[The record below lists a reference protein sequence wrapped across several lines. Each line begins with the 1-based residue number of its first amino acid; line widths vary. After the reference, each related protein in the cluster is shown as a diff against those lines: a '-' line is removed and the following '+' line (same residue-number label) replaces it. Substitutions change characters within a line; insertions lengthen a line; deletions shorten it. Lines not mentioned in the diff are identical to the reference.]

1 LGKKTCFSCFVTTQ
15 ATQAAMKAT
24 NKSSDV
30 TSRSDRSKAT
40 DRQISFLAIGELV
53 PAPDNPRKHDRAQ
66 VRIIA
71 KSIEA
76 FGFNAPILIDR
87 NRQIVAGHG
96 RYEAAKLLGLA
107 QVPVVFLDH
116 LSEAQAKAYRLADNK
131 LSDRSRWNDAMV
143 AAQLKELSELVLDF
157 DIEAIGFELPELDVR
172 IQSLD
177 DPDVADKADEFDSAT
192 GPAVSA
198 LGDLWLMD
206 SHRLFCGTAL
216 DSTSYSALMNGEK
229 AAAVVTDQPYNV
241 KINGNVCGSGRITHR
256 EFAMASGE
264 MTEAEFTD
272 FLATGFKLVR
282 AHTLPGALIYA
293 CMDWRHMWE
302 MLTAGRA
309 AELQLLNLC
318 VWSKTNAGMGTL
330 YRSQHE
336 LVFVFRNGE
345 AAHLNNVQL
354 GRFGRSRTNV
364 WTYPGANG
372 FPRKS
377 TENPLTFHPT
387 VKPIA
392 LVSDAILD
400 CTKRGDVVLDPFL
413 GSGTSILAA
422 ERTGRRCFGI
432 EIDPIYVDTAIARW
446 ERLTGKK
453 ALNGQ
458 GLTFEQVKLER
469 SVGQ

>member
-1 LGKKTCFSCFVTTQ
+1 
-15 ATQAAMKAT
+15 MKAT

-30 TSRSDRSKAT
+30 TPPSDSAKAAGK
-40 DRQISFLAIGELV
+40 QISLLGISELV
-53 PAPDNPRKHDRAQ
+53 PAPQNARKHSRHQ
-66 VRIIA
+66 VRAIA

-116 LSEAQAKAYRLADNK
+116 LTETQAKAYRLADNK
-131 LSDRSRWNDAMV
+131 LTDRSSWDDAMV

-172 IQSLD
+172 IQSLN
-177 DPDVADKADEFDSAT
+177 DPDVVDSADEFDPAT
-192 GPAVSA
+192 GPAVSVP
-198 LGDLWLMD
+198 GDLWLLGP
-206 SHRLFCGTAL
+206 HRLFCGSAL
-216 DSTSYSALMNGEK
+216 DSTSYIALMNGEK
-229 AAAVVTDQPYNV
+229 AAAVFTDPPYNV
-241 KINGNVCGSGRITHR
+241 KIDGNVCGSGSIKHR

-264 MTEAEFTD
+264 MTEAEFAE
-272 FLATGFKLVR
+272 FLTVGFKLMR
-282 AHTLPGALIYA
+282 EHSAPGAVIYG
-293 CMDWRHMWE
+293 CMDFRHTWE
-302 MLTAGRA
+302 MLSASRA
-309 AELQLLNLC
+309 AEMPLLNLC
-318 VWSKTNAGMGTL
+318 VWSKTNAGMGSF

-336 LVFVFRNGE
+336 LVFVFRNGRE
-345 AAHLNNVQL
+345 AHLNNIQL

-364 WTYPGANG
+364 WTYPGVNG
-372 FPRKS
+372 FARKG
-377 TENPLTFHPT
+377 TEDLLALHPT

-392 LVSDAILD
+392 LVADAILD
-400 CTKRGDVVLDPFL
+400 CTKRDDIVLDPFI

-432 EIDPIYVDTAIARW
+432 EIDPIYIDVAIARW
-446 ERLTGKK
+446 ERLTGRK
-453 ALNGQ
+453 AQNGQ

-469 SVGQ
+469 SASQ